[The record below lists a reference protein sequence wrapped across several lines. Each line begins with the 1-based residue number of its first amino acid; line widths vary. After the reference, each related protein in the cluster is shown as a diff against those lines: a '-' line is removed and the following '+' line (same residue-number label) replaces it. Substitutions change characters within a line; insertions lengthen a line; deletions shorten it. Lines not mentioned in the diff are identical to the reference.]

1 MRKKQYLLLTM
12 MAVSLLNGHYLLAQT
27 QRSSNGFDSFDSDD
41 QNGRTFNP
49 FDNDSTKQ
57 HKEIPKGIYVWTVD
71 QKFGDIK
78 RVDVDTMPHLYP
90 QTTLAMGRQMQY
102 NTLGNTWRTDYDQWW
117 CSWCRIYDPYPWW
130 FITVCI
136 QRPSDRYRW
145 SAHQLNRYFWW

>member
-27 QRSSNGFDSFDSDD
+27 QRSSNSFDSFDSDD

-78 RVDVDTMPHLYP
+78 RVEVDTMPHLSTP
-90 QTTLAMGRQMQY
+90 PA
-102 NTLGNTWRTDYDQWW
+102 RTV
-117 CSWCRIYDPYPWW
+117 S
-130 FITVCI
+130 
-136 QRPSDRYRW
+136 S
-145 SAHQLNRYFWW
+145 

>member
-27 QRSSNGFDSFDSDD
+27 QRSSNSFDSFDSDD

-90 QTTLAMGRQMQY
+90 RPHWPWDDRCSITHWVITTPPA
-102 NTLGNTWRTDYDQWW
+102 RTV
-117 CSWCRIYDPYPWW
+117 S
-130 FITVCI
+130 
-136 QRPSDRYRW
+136 S
-145 SAHQLNRYFWW
+145 